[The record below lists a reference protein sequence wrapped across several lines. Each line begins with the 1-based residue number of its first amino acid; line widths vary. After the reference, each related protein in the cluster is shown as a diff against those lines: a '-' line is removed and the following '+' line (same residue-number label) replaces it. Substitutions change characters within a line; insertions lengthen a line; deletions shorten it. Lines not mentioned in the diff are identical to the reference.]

1 MSGTAGME
9 GESLVRS
16 SDRIVPEVMRTAA
29 MPERAKK
36 THKLMEH
43 PILGHTS
50 QMWEF
55 FLQELKD
62 IADVADLFPETR
74 TAVELALAMRQD
86 AVSMLGRD
94 ETVDAKISTSLL
106 TALYFLNTRP
116 GTEISDDAYGDI
128 LADVARIRA
137 IIQGVHGASP
147 GLRMVEKT
155 DYYGW
160 LVMFMLANAVNK
172 AFSEMSDKSW
182 LESNLLLD
190 SALRVCRS
198 VYGHIFEDTVIFIN
212 GGELGGAT
220 TASWHAHLLE
230 KLNESYIGKLPVS
243 GEHHLITQD
252 EFARLRRRRL
262 DGQLVQDF
270 LCDIATENF
279 LHLGNSLP
287 RSDVPGGH
295 GPFVARIRHLAEELS
310 SPHVESDFA
319 TVLGKLARRDIR
331 NPFGAQPATLSA
343 LDFLKSAGSDY
354 LFPSPPAVAAGEG
367 KKKGAGLG
375 PIERKR
381 LFCRHVATY
390 PRKLAFWE
398 RQKRNVSLSPATEIF
413 SGAVLA
419 RLKELGLKERI
430 EAALR
435 TSRAVPEEVAIAVD
449 IVSDIR
455 SFGGGHIVPEIRFTA
470 DPRLW
475 ALYGKDACAVAEETL
490 NEWWGAVFDATAAHI
505 KNADGSE
512 AGHRRLI
519 GELDA
524 LFGLSK
530 YFETLKW
537 RNIPFERDPGAL
549 NYAAGRHARLEEI
562 WQAVENYLDYFV
574 ACFVRSARH
583 SKKSGLHK
591 RTLCPRNTT
600 IRLVN
605 KDGREL
611 RETIIRPMLAYKPL
625 MPVAAFD
632 TLLGPAELLAEANAR
647 FEIVET
653 GGKRWVVQKMG
664 GEDVLFQRDKRKQH
678 HSLRYQRQQGERD
691 FIGGINQVMKTEMM
705 DEGCLGAIDELY
717 RLYYVREHCANSG
730 ADFRAVVRTLESPA
744 PANPDPAEP
753 AALALAYAEREMDKV
768 RRRHQDRAHGFL
780 HYRRVERVLRPL
792 RADAAFAARL
802 DAGGLPKNKILRD
815 HITQIL
821 AIREL
826 ERGHALRRD
835 DADPDPGEAA
845 LQARAAL
852 AEDNLDTIV
861 FFNLA
866 ERMVSHAF
874 ADVVTA
880 REAAEGNRPKKRK
893 AILRDTRNATFL
905 LADTIARLLYRCVAS
920 HEQRDEFHEAMR
932 RGQLSHDFFTGMLGY
947 VVKGLAYSGY
957 KTREFWELEGAPE
970 TEGYVELLAEKPCPD
985 TLLREVVSGRNHY
998 RNAIDEVSR
1007 LLGQRLKD
1015 CSASV

>member
-1 MSGTAGME
+1 
-9 GESLVRS
+9 
-16 SDRIVPEVMRTAA
+16 

-116 GTEISDDAYGDI
+116 GTEISDASYGDI

-198 VYGHIFEDTVIFIN
+198 TYGHIFEDTVIFIN

-230 KLNESYIGKLPVS
+230 KLNESYIGSLPVT

-252 EFARLRRRRL
+252 DFARLRRRRL
-262 DGQLVQDF
+262 DGALVQDF

-279 LHLGNSLP
+279 LLLGASLSKAEP
-287 RSDVPGGH
+287 ASGH
-295 GPFVARIRHLAEELS
+295 GPFVARIRHLAQELACAD
-310 SPHVESDFA
+310 VESDFG
-319 TVLGKLARRDIR
+319 TVLRKLARRDIR
-331 NPFGAQPATLSA
+331 NPFGRQPATLSA
-343 LDFLKSAGSDY
+343 LDFLKSVGSDY
-354 LFPSPPAVAAGEG
+354 LFPTPPAPTTEG
-367 KKKGAGLG
+367 KKKGGGLTL
-375 PIERKR
+375 IERKR

-390 PRKLAFWE
+390 PRKIAFWE
-398 RQKRNVSLSPATEIF
+398 RQKRAVTLSPATEIF
-413 SGAVLA
+413 SGALLA
-419 RLKELGLKERI
+419 RLKERGLKEAI
-430 EAALR
+430 ESALR
-435 TSRAVPEEVAIAVD
+435 TSPAVPDDLEIAVD

-455 SFGGGHIVPEIRFTA
+455 SFGGGHVVPEIRFTA
-470 DPRLW
+470 DPKLW
-475 ALYGKDACAVAEETL
+475 SLYGKEACAVAEGTL
-490 NEWWGAVFDATAAHI
+490 NDWWGEAFDVAAGWL
-505 KNADGSE
+505 KDADQSE
-512 AGHRRLI
+512 AGRKRLT

-530 YFETLKW
+530 YFKDLKW
-537 RNIPFERDPGAL
+537 RNIPFEREPGAL
-549 NYAAGRHARLEEI
+549 NYAAGRHAQLDDIGRATEAYLE
-562 WQAVENYLDYFV
+562 YFV
-574 ACFVRSARH
+574 ACFARSAKH

-600 IRLVN
+600 IKLVRTE
-605 KDGREL
+605 DGREL
-611 RETIIRPMLAYKPL
+611 RQTIIRPMLAYKPL
-625 MPVAAFD
+625 MTVAAFD
-632 TLLGPAELLAEANAR
+632 ALLGPSELLAEANAR
-647 FEIVET
+647 FEIVESGT
-653 GGKRWVVQKMG
+653 RRWVVQKMG

-678 HSLRYQRQQGERD
+678 YSLRYLRQQGERD

-705 DEGCLGAIDELY
+705 DESCLGAIDELY

-730 ADFRAVVRTLESPA
+730 ADFRAVVKLL
-744 PANPDPAEP
+744 DDAETIAADAAGP
-753 AALALAYAEREMDKV
+753 AAQALAYAEREMAKV
-768 RRRHQDRAHGFL
+768 RRRHQDTAHGFL

-792 RADAAFAARL
+792 RAEPGFNRLL
-802 DAGGLPKNKILRD
+802 DAGGLPENKILRD

-826 ERGHALRRD
+826 ERGGALRREE
-835 DADPDPGEAA
+835 AAPDEAA

-852 AEDNLDTIV
+852 EEDNLDTIV

-866 ERMVSHAF
+866 QRMVGHAF
-874 ADVVTA
+874 AEVVAA
-880 REAAEGNRPKKRK
+880 REAAEGNRPKKRL

-932 RGQLSHDFFTGMLGY
+932 RGHLSHDFFTGMLGY

-957 KTREFWELEGAPE
+957 KTREFWELEGAPA
-970 TEGYVELLAEKPCPD
+970 TEGYVELLAERPIPEA
-985 TLLREVVSGRNHY
+985 LLREVVDGRRHN
-998 RNAIDEVSR
+998 REAIDGVSR
-1007 LLGQRLKD
+1007 MLGQRLK
-1015 CSASV
+1015 S

>member
-1 MSGTAGME
+1 M
-9 GESLVRS
+9 RQ

-62 IADVADLFPETR
+62 IADVADLFPETG
-74 TAVELALAMRQD
+74 TAVELALALRQD

-94 ETVDAKISTSLL
+94 ETVDAKIAPSLL
-106 TALYFLNTRP
+106 TALYFLNTKP
-116 GTEISDDAYGDI
+116 GTEISDESYGDI

-190 SALRVCRS
+190 SALRVCRGI
-198 VYGHIFEDTVIFIN
+198 YGHIFEDTVIFIN

-230 KLNESYIGKLPVS
+230 KLKEDYINTLPAS

-252 EFARLRRRRL
+252 DFARLRRRRL
-262 DGQLVQDF
+262 DGALVQDF
-270 LCDIATENF
+270 LGDVAAETF
-279 LHLGNSLP
+279 LHLGASLP
-287 RSDVPGGH
+287 KGEVPAGH
-295 GPFVARIRHLAEELS
+295 GPFVARIRHLAQELA
-310 SPHVESDFA
+310 SPDVESDFG
-319 TVLGKLARRDIR
+319 TVLAKLARRDIR
-331 NPFGAQPATLSA
+331 NPFGPRPALISA
-343 LDFLKSAGSDY
+343 LDFLKSEGSDY
-354 LFPSPPAVAAGEG
+354 LFFAAGAGEG
-367 KKKGAGLG
+367 RKKGGLG
-375 PIERKR
+375 LAERKR

-390 PRKLAFWE
+390 SRKLAFWE
-398 RQKRNVSLSPATEIF
+398 RHKRAVSLSPTTEIL

-419 RLKELGLKERI
+419 RLKEAGLERRI
-430 EAALR
+430 RDVLAGSR
-435 TSRAVPEEVAIAVD
+435 TLPDGLEIDID
-449 IVSDIR
+449 IVTDIR
-455 SFGGGHIVPEIRFTA
+455 SFGGFSVMPEIRFTA
-470 DPRLW
+470 EPRLW
-475 ALYGKDACAVAEETL
+475 ALWGKEVFAVAEQAL
-490 NEWWGAVFDATAAHI
+490 NDWWASVFDLATSWI
-505 KNADGSE
+505 GRDE
-512 AGHRRLI
+512 AGVAERRRLI
-519 GELDA
+519 GELDT
-524 LFGLSK
+524 LFGLSR

-537 RNIPFERDPGAL
+537 RNIPFETDPGAL
-549 NYAAGRHARLEEI
+549 NYAAGRHAPIEDV
-562 WQAVENYLDYFV
+562 WAAVENYLDYFV

-583 SKKSGLHK
+583 SRKSGLHK

-600 IRLVN
+600 VRLVRR
-605 KDGREL
+605 DGREL

-625 MPVAAFD
+625 MSLAAFN
-632 TLLGPAELLAEANAR
+632 TLLGPVELLAEANAR
-647 FEIVET
+647 FEVV
-653 GGKRWVVQKMG
+653 GSGNRAQVVQKMG

-678 HSLRYQRQQGERD
+678 YSQRYRRQSEERD

-705 DEGCLGAIDELY
+705 DEEYLGPVGDLY
-717 RLYYVREHCANSG
+717 RLYYVREHCANAG
-730 ADFRAVVRTLESPA
+730 ADFRDMVATLD
-744 PANPDPAEP
+744 DPAGP
-753 AALALAYAEREMDKV
+753 AAPALAYAEKEMDKV

-780 HYRRVERVLRPL
+780 HYRRVERVLRSL
-792 RADAAFAARL
+792 RADPSFHAL
-802 DAGGLPKNKILRD
+802 LNAGGLPANKILRD

-821 AIREL
+821 AVREL
-826 ERGHALRRD
+826 ERGHFLRRD
-835 DADPDPGEAA
+835 ETEPGEEA

-852 AEDNLDTIV
+852 EEDNLDTI
-861 FFNLA
+861 FFFTLA

-874 ADVVTA
+874 ALVVAA
-880 REAAEGNRPKKRK
+880 REAAEGNRPKRQR

-905 LADTIARLLYRCVAS
+905 LADTVARLLYRCVAS
-920 HEQRDEFHEAMR
+920 NEQREEFQAAMR
-932 RGQLSHDFFTGMLGY
+932 RGQLDHAFFTGMLGY

-957 KTREFWELEGAPE
+957 KTREFWELEGGPE
-970 TEGYVELLAEKPCPD
+970 TEGYIELLSERPISDAD
-985 TLLREVVSGRNHY
+985 LQAVVAARRHC
-998 RNAIDEVSR
+998 RRPIDNLSHR
-1007 LLGQRLKD
+1007 LGQYLNE
-1015 CSASV
+1015 

>member
-1 MSGTAGME
+1 M
-9 GESLVRS
+9 RS

-74 TAVELALAMRQD
+74 TAVELALALRQD

-94 ETVDAKISTSLL
+94 ETVDAKVSTSLL

-116 GTEISDDAYGDI
+116 GTEISDHAYGDI

-190 SALRVCRS
+190 SALRVCRT

-230 KLNESYIGKLPVS
+230 KLNEAYIGTLPVS

-252 EFARLRRRRL
+252 DFARLRRRRL
-262 DGQLVQDF
+262 DGALVQDF

-279 LHLGNSLP
+279 LHLGNALP
-287 RSDVPGGH
+287 KGEAPRGH

-310 SPHVESDFA
+310 SPHVESDFG
-319 TVLGKLARRDIR
+319 TVLRKLARRDIR
-331 NPFGAQPATLSA
+331 NPFGAHPATLSA
-343 LDFLKSAGSDY
+343 LDFLKSPGSDY
-354 LFPSPPAVAAGEG
+354 LFPAPAPAAEG
-367 KKKGAGLG
+367 KKKGDGLG
-375 PIERKR
+375 PNERKR
-381 LFCRHVATY
+381 LFCRHVAAY
-390 PRKLAFWE
+390 PRKIAFWE
-398 RQKRNVSLSPATEIF
+398 RNKRAVSLSPATEIF

-419 RLKELGLKERI
+419 RFKADKLEERI
-430 EAALR
+430 RAALK
-435 TSRAVPEEVAIAVD
+435 SSPSVPEDVEIAVD

-455 SFGGGHIVPEIRFTA
+455 SFDSGHILPEIRFTA

-475 ALYGKDACAVAEETL
+475 SLYGKEACAVAEQAL
-490 NEWWGAVFDATAAHI
+490 NDWWGGVFDATAAFL
-505 KNADGSE
+505 KAPEATEAD
-512 AGHRRLI
+512 RKRLI
-519 GELDA
+519 GQLDRM
-524 LFGLSK
+524 FGLSG
-530 YFETLKW
+530 YFENLKW
-537 RNIPFERDPGAL
+537 RNIPFEIEPGAL
-549 NYAAGRHARLEEI
+549 NYSAGRHARREDIER
-562 WQAVENYLDYFV
+562 AVACYLDYFI
-574 ACFVRSARH
+574 ACFARSARH

-600 IRLVN
+600 IRLVQ
-605 KDGREL
+605 KGGREL

-625 MPVAAFD
+625 MPVATFE
-632 TLLGPAELLAEANAR
+632 TLLGPAALLAEANGR

-653 GGKRWVVQKMG
+653 AGKRWAVQKMG
-664 GEDVLFQRDKRKQH
+664 GEDVLFQRDKRRQH
-678 HSLRYQRQQGERD
+678 HSLRYQRQSEERD
-691 FIGGINQVMKTEMM
+691 FIAGINQVMKTEMM
-705 DEGCLGAIDELY
+705 DESCLGAIDELY

-730 ADFRAVVRTLESPA
+730 ADFRAVVKTLDAADSA
-744 PANPDPAEP
+744 GAGAGAEP
-753 AALALAYAEREMDKV
+753 DAATTQALAYAEREMEKV

-780 HYRRVERVLRPL
+780 QYRRVERVLRPL
-792 RADAAFAARL
+792 R
-802 DAGGLPKNKILRD
+802 
-815 HITQIL
+815 
-821 AIREL
+821 
-826 ERGHALRRD
+826 
-835 DADPDPGEAA
+835 
-845 LQARAAL
+845 
-852 AEDNLDTIV
+852 
-861 FFNLA
+861 
-866 ERMVSHAF
+866 
-874 ADVVTA
+874 
-880 REAAEGNRPKKRK
+880 
-893 AILRDTRNATFL
+893 
-905 LADTIARLLYRCVAS
+905 
-920 HEQRDEFHEAMR
+920 
-932 RGQLSHDFFTGMLGY
+932 
-947 VVKGLAYSGY
+947 
-957 KTREFWELEGAPE
+957 
-970 TEGYVELLAEKPCPD
+970 
-985 TLLREVVSGRNHY
+985 
-998 RNAIDEVSR
+998 
-1007 LLGQRLKD
+1007 
-1015 CSASV
+1015 

>member
-1 MSGTAGME
+1 
-9 GESLVRS
+9 
-16 SDRIVPEVMRTAA
+16 

-106 TALYFLNTRP
+106 TALYFLNTKP
-116 GTEISDDAYGDI
+116 GTEISDESYGDI

-190 SALRVCRS
+190 SALRVCRTI
-198 VYGHIFEDTVIFIN
+198 YGHIFEDTVIFIN

-230 KLNESYIGKLPVS
+230 KLNESYIGGLPVS

-252 EFARLRRRRL
+252 DFARLRRRRL

-279 LHLGNSLP
+279 LHLGNALP
-287 RSDVPGGH
+287 KGEVAAGH

-310 SPHVESDFA
+310 SPDVESDFG
-319 TVLGKLARRDIR
+319 TVLKKLAKRDIR
-331 NPFGAQPATLSA
+331 NPFGTQPATLSA

-354 LFPSPPAVAAGEG
+354 LFPSPAPAAEG
-367 KKKGAGLG
+367 RKKGGGLG
-375 PIERKR
+375 LIERKR

-398 RQKRNVSLSPATEIF
+398 RQKRAVSLSPATEIF

-419 RLKELGLKERI
+419 RLKERGLEEKI
-430 EAALR
+430 ATVLR
-435 TSRAVPEEVAIAVD
+435 TSRAVPEDFEIAVD

-470 DPRLW
+470 EPRLW
-475 ALYGKDACAVAEETL
+475 ALYGKEVCAVAEQEL
-490 NEWWGAVFDATAAHI
+490 NDWWGRVFDATAAWL
-505 KNADGSE
+505 KTADGSE
-512 AGHRRLI
+512 AGWRRLT

-537 RNIPFERDPGAL
+537 RNIPFETEPGAL
-549 NYAAGRHARLEEI
+549 NYAAGRHARLEDI
-562 WQAVENYLDYFV
+562 WQAVESYLGYFV
-574 ACFVRSARH
+574 ACFVRSAKH
-583 SKKSGLHK
+583 SRKSGLHK

-600 IRLVN
+600 IRLVQ
-605 KDGREL
+605 KDGRER

-647 FEIVET
+647 FEIV
-653 GGKRWVVQKMG
+653 GGGESGGRRWVVQKMG
-664 GEDVLFQRDKRKQH
+664 GEDVLFQRDKRKH
-678 HSLRYQRQQGERD
+678 HYSQRYLRQQGERD

-705 DEGCLGAIDELY
+705 DEGCLGAIDEAY

-730 ADFRAVVRTLESPA
+730 ADFRAVVKTLEAPEAAGPAEQALA
-744 PANPDPAEP
+744 PAEQALAPAEQ
-753 AALALAYAEREMDKV
+753 ALAYAEREMDKV

-792 RADAAFAARL
+792 KADAVFAARL

-835 DADPDPGEAA
+835 ESEPDEAA

-852 AEDNLDTIV
+852 EQDNLDTIV
-861 FFNLA
+861 FFTLA
-866 ERMVSHAF
+866 EGMVSHAF
-874 ADVVTA
+874 AAVVAA
-880 REAAEGNRPKKRK
+880 REAAEGNRPKKHK

-932 RGQLSHDFFTGMLGY
+932 RGELSHDFFTGMLGY

-970 TEGYVELLAEKPCPD
+970 TEGYVELLAERPIPD
-985 TLLREVVSGRNHY
+985 AQLQEIVAGRRHH
-998 RNAIDEVSR
+998 RDAIDEVSR
-1007 LLGQRLKD
+1007 LLGQRLKAD
-1015 CSASV
+1015 G

>member
-1 MSGTAGME
+1 M
-9 GESLVRS
+9 RS

-116 GTEISDDAYGDI
+116 GTEISEHAYGDI

-198 VYGHIFEDTVIFIN
+198 VYGHIFEETVIFIN

-230 KLNESYIGKLPVS
+230 KLKESYIGSLPAS

-252 EFARLRRRRL
+252 DFARLRRRRL
-262 DGQLVQDF
+262 DGALVQDF
-270 LCDIATENF
+270 LGDVATENF
-279 LHLGNSLP
+279 LLLGDSLP
-287 RSDVPGGH
+287 KGEVPRGH

-319 TVLGKLARRDIR
+319 TVLGKLAKRDIR
-331 NPFGAQPATLSA
+331 NPFAARPALISV
-343 LDFLKSAGSDY
+343 LDFLKAEASDY
-354 LFPSPPAVAAGEG
+354 LFPTPPAPPSEG
-367 KKKGAGLG
+367 KKKGAGLTLA
-375 PIERKR
+375 ERKR

-390 PRKLAFWE
+390 TRKLAFWE
-398 RQKRNVSLSPATEIF
+398 RHKKAVSLSPATEIL

-419 RLKELGLKERI
+419 RLKDGLEARIRSVLGESGTMP
-430 EAALR
+430 AD
-435 TSRAVPEEVAIAVD
+435 VAIAVD
-449 IVSDIR
+449 VVSDIR

-470 DPRLW
+470 DPAVW
-475 ALYGKDACAVAEETL
+475 ALYGKEVCAVAEETL
-490 NEWWGAVFDATAAHI
+490 NGWWGEVFDLTAAYL
-505 KNADGSE
+505 KKAEPTAAD
-512 AGHRRLI
+512 RRSLI
-519 GELDA
+519 GKLDA

-537 RNIPFERDPGAL
+537 RNIPFETAPGAL
-549 NYAAGRHARLEEI
+549 NYAAGRHARLEDI
-562 WQAVENYLDYFV
+562 RQAVETYLDYFV
-574 ACFVRSARH
+574 ACFQRSAKH

-600 IRLVN
+600 IKLVV
-605 KDGREL
+605 KDGGEHRQ
-611 RETIIRPMLAYKPL
+611 TIIRPMLAYKPL

-632 TLLGPAELLAEANAR
+632 TLLGPSELLAEANAR

-678 HSLRYQRQQGERD
+678 YSLRYLRQQGERD

-705 DEGCLGAIDELY
+705 DPSCLGAIDDLY
-717 RLYYVREHCANSG
+717 RLYYVREYCANSG
-730 ADFRAVVRTLESPA
+730 ADFRAVVKDLA
-744 PANPDPAEP
+744 DPDPASV
-753 AALALAYAEREMDKV
+753 AAQALAYAEREMGKV
-768 RRRHQDRAHGFL
+768 RRRHQDTAHGFT

-792 RADAAFAARL
+792 RAEAAFNAAL

-826 ERGHALRRD
+826 ERGEAIRRD
-835 DADPDPGEAA
+835 EAEPDEAA
-845 LQARAAL
+845 RDARAAL
-852 AEDNLDTIV
+852 EEDNLDTIV

-866 ERMVSHAF
+866 ECMVSHAF
-874 ADVVTA
+874 AEVVAA
-880 REAAEGNRPKKRK
+880 REAAEGVKPKKRK

-920 HEQRDEFHEAMR
+920 HDQRDEFHEAMR

-947 VVKGLAYSGY
+947 VVKGLAFSGY
-957 KTREFWELEGAPE
+957 KTKEFWELEGSPE
-970 TEGYVELLAEKPCPD
+970 TEGYAELLAERPIPD
-985 TLLREVVSGRNHY
+985 AMLREVVTGRRHH
-998 RNAIDEVSR
+998 RDAIDGVSR
-1007 LLGQRLKD
+1007 LLGQRLRD
-1015 CSASV
+1015 G

>member
-1 MSGTAGME
+1 
-9 GESLVRS
+9 
-16 SDRIVPEVMRTAA
+16 

-106 TALYFLNTRP
+106 TALYFLNTKP
-116 GTEISDDAYGDI
+116 GTEISDNAYGDI

-190 SALRVCRS
+190 SALRVCRTI
-198 VYGHIFEDTVIFIN
+198 YGHIFEDTVIFIN

-230 KLNESYIGKLPVS
+230 KLNESYIGGLPAS

-252 EFARLRRRRL
+252 DFARLRRRRL
-262 DGQLVQDF
+262 DGALVQDF

-279 LHLGNSLP
+279 LHLGSALP
-287 RSDVPGGH
+287 KGEVAAGH
-295 GPFVARIRHLAEELS
+295 GPFVARIRHLAQELS
-310 SPHVESDFA
+310 SPDVESDFG
-319 TVLGKLARRDIR
+319 TVLGKLAKRDIR

-354 LFPSPPAVAAGEG
+354 LFPSPAPAAEG
-367 KKKGAGLG
+367 KKKGAGLTL
-375 PIERKR
+375 IERKR

-398 RQKRNVSLSPATEIF
+398 RQKRAVSLSPATEIF
-413 SGAVLA
+413 SGALLA
-419 RLKELGLKERI
+419 HLKGEGLEERI
-430 EAALR
+430 RSALK
-435 TSRAVPEEVAIAVD
+435 TSRSVPEDVAIAVD

-455 SFGGGHIVPEIRFTA
+455 SFGGGHVVPEIRFTA
-470 DPRLW
+470 EPRVW
-475 ALYGKDACAVAEETL
+475 ALYGKEACAVAEQAL
-490 NEWWGAVFDATAAHI
+490 NEWWGRVFDVTAAWL
-505 KNADGSE
+505 KAADASKAE
-512 AGHRRLI
+512 RRRLT
-519 GELDA
+519 GELDV

-537 RNIPFERDPGAL
+537 RNIPFETEPGAL
-549 NYAAGRHARLEEI
+549 NYAAGRHAQLEDI

-574 ACFVRSARH
+574 ACFARSAKH
-583 SKKSGLHK
+583 SRKSGLHK

-600 IRLVN
+600 IKLVN
-605 KDGREL
+605 KGGREL

-625 MPVAAFD
+625 MPVAAFG

-647 FEIVET
+647 FEIV
-653 GGKRWVVQKMG
+653 GGGESGGRRWVVQKMG

-705 DEGCLGAIDELY
+705 DEACLGAIDEAY

-730 ADFRAVVRTLESPA
+730 GDFRAVVKALETADP
-744 PANPDPAEP
+744 PDADLDPDVAGAAEP
-753 AALALAYAEREMDKV
+753 ALAYAEREMDKV

-792 RADAAFAARL
+792 RADAGFGARL

-826 ERGHALRRD
+826 ERGHALRREE
-835 DADPDPGEAA
+835 AEPDEAA

-852 AEDNLDTIV
+852 EQDNLDTIV

-874 ADVVTA
+874 AAVVAA
-880 REAAEGNRPKKRK
+880 REAAEGHRPKKRQ
-893 AILRDTRNATFL
+893 AVLRDTRNATFL

-932 RGQLSHDFFTGMLGY
+932 RGQLSHEFFTGMLGY

-970 TEGYVELLAEKPCPD
+970 TEGYVELLAERPVPD
-985 TLLREVVSGRNHY
+985 PLLREVVSGREHH
-998 RNAIDEVSR
+998 RSAIDEVSR
-1007 LLGQRLKD
+1007 LLGQRLKAGD
-1015 CSASV
+1015 

>member
-1 MSGTAGME
+1 M
-9 GESLVRS
+9 RS

-94 ETVDAKISTSLL
+94 ETVDAKISPCLL
-106 TALYFLNTRP
+106 TALYFLNIRP
-116 GTEISDDAYGDI
+116 GTEITDESYGDI

-190 SALRVCRS
+190 SALRVCRTA
-198 VYGHIFEDTVIFIN
+198 YGHLFQDTVIFIN

-230 KLNESYIGKLPVS
+230 TLNESYIASLPAS

-252 EFARLRRRRL
+252 DFARLRRRRL
-262 DGQLVQDF
+262 DGALVQDF

-279 LHLGNSLP
+279 LHLGASLP
-287 RSDVPGGH
+287 KSEVGGGH
-295 GPFVARIRHLAEELS
+295 GPFVARIRHLAQELA
-310 SPHVESDFA
+310 SPDVDSDFGR
-319 TVLGKLARRDIR
+319 VLNKLAKRDIR
-331 NPFGAQPATLSA
+331 NPFDSPPAYISV
-343 LDFLKSAGSDY
+343 LDFLASPGSDY
-354 LFPSPPAVAAGEG
+354 LFPAPPAAAGES
-367 KKKGAGLG
+367 KKKGAGLSLT
-375 PIERKR
+375 ERKR
-381 LFCRHVATY
+381 LFCRHVASY
-390 PRKLAFWE
+390 PRKIAFWE
-398 RQKRNVSLSPATEIF
+398 RQKRAVSLSPASEIF

-419 RLKELGLKERI
+419 RLKELGLGDRI
-430 EAALR
+430 RAALR
-435 TSRAVPEEVAIAVD
+435 DSRAVPEDVGIAVD

-455 SFGGGHIVPEIRFTA
+455 AFGGAHIVPEIRFVA
-470 DPRLW
+470 DPELW
-475 ALYGKDACAVAEETL
+475 SLYGKDVFAVAEQAL
-490 NEWWGAVFDATAAHI
+490 NDWWGSVFDVTAAYL
-505 KNADGSE
+505 KRGAGAGVAD
-512 AGHRRLI
+512 RKQLI
-519 GELDA
+519 DQLDS

-530 YFETLKW
+530 YFSNLKW
-537 RNIPFERDPGAL
+537 RNIPFEVQPGAL
-549 NYAAGRHARLEEI
+549 NYAAGRHTRLEDI
-562 WQAVENYLDYFV
+562 WQAVENYLDYFI

-600 IRLVN
+600 IKLVHS
-605 KDGREL
+605 DGRE
-611 RETIIRPMLAYKPL
+611 RRVTIIRPMLAYKPL
-625 MPVAAFD
+625 MALPAFD

-647 FEIVET
+647 FEIVDVGGIGGA

-664 GEDVLFQRDKRKQH
+664 GEDVLFQRDKRRQH
-678 HSLRYQRQQGERD
+678 YSLRYLRQQGERD
-691 FIGGINQVMKTEMM
+691 FISGINQVMKTEMM
-705 DEGCLGAIDELY
+705 DGAYLGAIDDLY

-730 ADFRAVVRTLESPA
+730 ADFRDVVKTLADPA
-744 PANPDPAEP
+744 PDPAGP
-753 AALALAYAEREMDKV
+753 GAQALAYAEREMEKV
-768 RRRHQDRAHGFL
+768 RRRHQDTAHGFL

-792 RADAAFAARL
+792 RIEPAFNARL

-826 ERGHALRRD
+826 ERGHALRRGD
-835 DADPDPGEAA
+835 DEPDEAA

-852 AEDNLDTIV
+852 EADNLDTIV
-861 FFNLA
+861 FFTLA

-874 ADVVTA
+874 AEVVAA
-880 REAAEGNRPKKRK
+880 REAAEGNRPRKRR

-920 HEQRDEFHEAMR
+920 HEQRDDFHEAMR
-932 RGQLSHDFFTGMLGY
+932 RGQLSHGFFTGMLGY
-947 VVKGLAYSGY
+947 VVKGLAFSGY

-970 TEGYVELLAEKPCPD
+970 TEGYVELLAEKPVPD
-985 TLLREVVSGRNHY
+985 DQLQAIVAARPHHQEAIAAVS
-998 RNAIDEVSR
+998 A
-1007 LLGQRLKD
+1007 LLGQRLR
-1015 CSASV
+1015 S

>member
-1 MSGTAGME
+1 MREYHQRRASPEEFRE
-9 GESLVRS
+9 GFVRS

-106 TALYFLNTRP
+106 TALYFLNIRP
-116 GTEISDDAYGDI
+116 GTEISDGAYGDI

-190 SALRVCRS
+190 SALRVCRN
-198 VYGHIFEDTVIFIN
+198 VYGHIFENTVIFIN

-230 KLNESYIGKLPVS
+230 KLNESYIRSLPVS

-252 EFARLRRRRL
+252 DFARLRRRRL
-262 DGQLVQDF
+262 DGALVQDF

-279 LHLGNSLP
+279 LSLGASLP
-287 RSDVPGGH
+287 KSEMVGGH
-295 GPFVARIRHLAEELS
+295 GPFIGRIRHLAQELS
-310 SPHVESDFA
+310 SPDVDSDFGA
-319 TVLGKLARRDIR
+319 VLAKLVKRDIR
-331 NPFGAQPATLSA
+331 NPFGPEPAYLSA
-343 LDFLKSAGSDY
+343 LDFLKSGGSDY
-354 LFPSPPAVAAGEG
+354 LFPVPPAPVAEG
-367 KKKGAGLG
+367 KKKAGTLSL
-375 PIERKR
+375 IERKR

-390 PRKLAFWE
+390 TRKMAFWE
-398 RQKRNVSLSPATEIF
+398 RQRRTVSLSPATEIF

-419 RLKELGLKERI
+419 RLKELGLGERI
-430 EAALR
+430 NTSLQ
-435 TSRAVPEEVAIAVD
+435 TSRAVPDDLVIGVA

-455 SFGGGHIVPEIRFTA
+455 SFGGAHSVPEIRFSA
-470 DPRLW
+470 EPKLW
-475 ALYGKDACAVAEETL
+475 SLYGKEVCAAAEQTL
-490 NEWWGAVFDATAAHI
+490 NDWWGRVFDITAAYL
-505 KNADGSE
+505 KSANSGGGE
-512 AGHRRLI
+512 HRRVI
-519 GELDA
+519 RDLDA
-524 LFGLSK
+524 LFGLTK
-530 YFETLKW
+530 YFNDLKW
-537 RNIPFERDPGAL
+537 RNIPFECEPGAL
-549 NYAAGRHARLEEI
+549 NYAAGRHARLEDI
-562 WQAVENYLDYFV
+562 GRAVENYLDYFI
-574 ACFVRSARH
+574 ACFARSAKH

-600 IRLVN
+600 IRLVA
-605 KDGREL
+605 GAEGEL

-625 MPVAAFD
+625 MPVAAFNA
-632 TLLGPAELLAEANAR
+632 LLGPVDLLSEANAR
-647 FEIVET
+647 FEVVGT
-653 GGKRWVVQKMG
+653 GARRWVVQKMG

-678 HSLRYQRQQGERD
+678 YALRYQRQQGERD

-705 DEGCLGAIDELY
+705 DDGCLGGIDELY

-730 ADFRAVVRTLESPA
+730 GDFRTVLTTLA
-744 PANPDPAEP
+744 DPEP
-753 AALALAYAEREMDKV
+753 GGPGAAALAYAEWEMGKV

-792 RADAAFAARL
+792 RTEAAFNARL
-802 DAGGLPKNKILRD
+802 DSGGLPINKILRD

-826 ERGHALRRD
+826 ERAPALLRQD
-835 DADPDPGEAA
+835 DAPDGAVLE
-845 LQARAAL
+845 ARAAL
-852 AEDNLDTIV
+852 EEDNLDTIV

-866 ERMVSHAF
+866 EYMVSHAF
-874 ADVVTA
+874 ADVVAA
-880 REAAEGNRPKKRK
+880 RETAEGNRPKKQK
-893 AILRDTRNATFL
+893 AILRDTRNATSL

-920 HEQRDEFHEAMR
+920 HEQREEFQAAMR
-932 RGQLSHDFFTGMLGY
+932 DGQLSPEFFTSMLGY
-947 VVKGLAYSGY
+947 VIKGLAYSGY
-957 KTREFWELEGAPE
+957 KTREFWELEGAPAP
-970 TEGYVELLAEKPCPD
+970 EGYVELLEEKSVPGA
-985 TLLREVVSGRNHY
+985 LLQTIVAGRQ
-998 RNAIDEVSR
+998 RCRDAIREVSR
-1007 LLGQRLKD
+1007 LLGRRLNEN
-1015 CSASV
+1015 